1 MDNKK
6 NGKKNKLISRLIKRR
21 GIQIS
26 KNKLLKNNINRK
38 VSNKKK
44 NEQNLKY
51 IYEENIKN
59 KLNDKNYIRDILI
72 KPVKLDNNKK
82 KLIENYKKKE
92 KNSDIE
98 LKNAW
103 KKRTNLPYKNIIKNN
118 DYKKKINNS
127 NDLIVHKV
135 SEEDKKGVK
144 EKLNKHLKQISDHN
158 SELKVIYSTSNEI
171 KHIKKFE
178 YNHKY
183 KFRVRSVTSTHE
195 NMKDTRISELN
206 EEIKENKQNEYK
218 LNSIINDLKEEGI
231 LNDDDLQ

>member
-1 MDNKK
+1 
-6 NGKKNKLISRLIKRR
+6 
-21 GIQIS
+21 
-26 KNKLLKNNINRK
+26 
-38 VSNKKK
+38 
-44 NEQNLKY
+44 
-51 IYEENIKN
+51 
-59 KLNDKNYIRDILI
+59 
-72 KPVKLDNNKK
+72 
-82 KLIENYKKKE
+82 
-92 KNSDIE
+92 
-98 LKNAW
+98 
-103 KKRTNLPYKNIIKNN
+103 
-118 DYKKKINNS
+118 
-127 NDLIVHKV
+127 
-135 SEEDKKGVK
+135 
-144 EKLNKHLKQISDHN
+144 LKQISDHN